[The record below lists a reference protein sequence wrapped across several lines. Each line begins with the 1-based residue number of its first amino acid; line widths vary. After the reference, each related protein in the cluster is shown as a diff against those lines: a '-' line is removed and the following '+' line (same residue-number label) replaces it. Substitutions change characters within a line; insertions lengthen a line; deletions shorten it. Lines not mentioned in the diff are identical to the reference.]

1 MSNYCSIVYMI
12 FRIRKYF
19 FQKNNVIQYGHF
31 NYVKTKTKQVYL
43 DEIANY
49 LIALSSFLC
58 KPTCVHIAKI
68 TEISGSEKIAPKSC
82 EQFRV

>member
-1 MSNYCSIVYMI
+1 MI

-19 FQKNNVIQYGHF
+19 FQKNNVIQYGHL
-31 NYVKTKTKQVYL
+31 NYRYVKTKTKHVYL

-58 KPTCVHIAKI
+58 KSTCVHNWIKSTI
-68 TEISGSEKIAPKSC
+68 RSDDRMGSSAYTDKTQKENDPN
-82 EQFRV
+82 

>member
-1 MSNYCSIVYMI
+1 MTVLIRMNNLSQLFKYRIMSNHCSIVYMI
-12 FRIRKYF
+12 FRIKKYF
-19 FQKNNVIQYGHF
+19 FQKNNVIQYGHL

-58 KPTCVHIAKI
+58 KPTCVHNF
-68 TEISGSEKIAPKSC
+68 G
-82 EQFRV
+82 